1 MGSFQT
7 IVNAFAASGAGG
19 DARVERDKVDLLVK
33 GFRLAIASTIA
44 GPVLTAWLFQD
55 YIGPLFAWGPA
66 AIIYLLHLER
76 YAFLRRFDAAREGP
90 GFAPAT
96 WLHGVTLRLG
106 VMGSFLALWNIPTVA
121 SGSETAM
128 FYSITLSAV
137 MCAGA
142 LTQFCVYAP
151 ALWALVTPFLLGITV
166 QLALQGSH
174 STLVFAVFMGVMW
187 ATLVMAGRRFSI
199 VMQRDLVLRYRN
211 ADLVAE
217 LSEQKNV
224 AEAASQAKSRFLAAA
239 SHDLRQP
246 VHAVALLASA
256 LQANHADLAQQQ
268 LLTRLQGG
276 VEHFSDVVD
285 EILDIARLDANVV
298 AVNMQ
303 PVPLQDILDRVDA
316 TYREVANA
324 KGLGLLIRPAGLPNA
339 TVHADSALLWRV
351 ISNLVGNAVRYTPSG
366 HVLVAV
372 RRVGIGA
379 PETDDQSP
387 HYWRIEVRDSGPG
400 IAIEQQQLI
409 FEEFFQ
415 LHNPQRNSDQGLG
428 LGLAV
433 ARRMAD
439 MMGLQIGLRSR
450 AGAGSVFSISCAA
463 MCPGSQA
470 GAVADDA
477 VPTAPHTTPIT
488 QLQIVVVDD
497 DRGSREAMGA
507 LLRSWGIQAHLA
519 GTGAEAADIVR
530 STGCVPD
537 VLMTDHWLAD
547 NEDAFGVAAKVSH
560 ARGSAQTPLHV
571 AVFTGDMSLATES
584 AVSDRGWHFAPKPV
598 RALALRMWL
607 ETIVAQE
614 VDI

>member
-1 MGSFQT
+1 M
-7 IVNAFAASGAGG
+7 
-19 DARVERDKVDLLVK
+19 ERDKIDLLVK

-55 YIGPLFAWGPA
+55 YIGPIYAWGPA
-66 AIIYLLHLER
+66 VIVYLLHLER
-76 YAFLRRFDAAREGP
+76 YAFLRRFDVARQDP
-90 GFAPAT
+90 GFAPSK

-106 VMGSFLALWNIPTVA
+106 AMGSFLAIWNIPTVA
-121 SGSETAM
+121 SGNETAM
-128 FYSITLSAV
+128 FYSMTLSAV

-166 QLALQGSH
+166 QLIVQGSH

-187 ATLVMAGRRFSI
+187 ATLVMAGQRFSI
-199 VMQRDLVLRYRN
+199 VMQRDLELRYRN
-211 ADLVAE
+211 EDLVAE
-217 LSEQKNV
+217 LSTQKNV

-256 LQANHADLAQQQ
+256 LQAKTTDAAQQT

-316 TYREVANA
+316 TYREVTNA
-324 KGLGLLIRPAGLPNA
+324 KGIGLLIRPAGIHNA

-351 ISNLVGNAVRYTPSG
+351 ISNLVGNAVRYTASG

-372 RRVGIGA
+372 RREGTGPPDTVDTA
-379 PETDDQSP
+379 DQSP
-387 HYWRIEVRDSGPG
+387 QRWRIEVRDSGPG
-400 IAIEQQQLI
+400 IADEQQHLI
-409 FEEFFQ
+409 FEEFYQ

-433 ARRMAD
+433 ARRMAS
-439 MMGLQIGLRSR
+439 MMGMQIALRSR
-450 AGAGSVFSISCAA
+450 MGAGSVFSVSCTAMSPSNRSRTAA
-463 MCPGSQA
+463 DHHVPAVRQA
-470 GAVADDA
+470 Q
-477 VPTAPHTTPIT
+477 PIT
-488 QLQIVVVDD
+488 QLRVVVVDD
-497 DRGSREAMGA
+497 DEGSRDAMGA
-507 LLRSWGIQAHLA
+507 LLHSWGIQAHLA
-519 GTGAEAADIVR
+519 GTGSEAADIVQKK
-530 STGCVPD
+530 GFVPD

-547 NEDAFGVAAKVSH
+547 SEDAFGVAEKVAQ
-560 ARGSAQTPLHV
+560 ARGATPRPLQV
-571 AVFTGDMSLATES
+571 AVFSGDMSLSTES
-584 AVSDRGWHFAPKPV
+584 AVSEKGWHFAPKPV

-614 VDI
+614 ET

>member
-1 MGSFQT
+1 M
-7 IVNAFAASGAGG
+7 
-19 DARVERDKVDLLVK
+19 
-33 GFRLAIASTIA
+33 AIASTLA

-66 AIIYLLHLER
+66 AVIYLLHLER
-76 YAFLRRFDAAREGP
+76 YAFLRRFDAARENP
-90 GFAPAT
+90 GFRPAT
-96 WLHGVTLRLG
+96 WLYGVTLRLG

-187 ATLVMAGRRFSI
+187 ATLVIAGRRFSI

-256 LQANHADLAQQQ
+256 LQANHADVAQQQ

-303 PVPLQDILDRVDA
+303 AVPLQDILDRVDA

-351 ISNLVGNAVRYTPSG
+351 VSNLVGNAVRYTASG
-366 HVLVAV
+366 HILIAV
-372 RRVGIGA
+372 RRDGAGA
-379 PETDDQSP
+379 PDAANPIPQR
-387 HYWRIEVRDSGPG
+387 WRLEVRDSGPG
-400 IAIEQQQLI
+400 IADEQQQLI

-433 ARRMAD
+433 ARRMAN
-439 MMGLQIGLRSR
+439 MMGLQIALRSR
-450 AGAGSVFSISCAA
+450 VGMGSVFSVSCTALS
-463 MCPGSQA
+463 PGCHA
-470 GAVADDA
+470 RVAADDNNNHIQQA
-477 VPTAPHTTPIT
+477 SRALPIT
-488 QLQIVVVDD
+488 QLQVVVVDD
-497 DRGSREAMGA
+497 DQGSREAMGA

-530 STGCVPD
+530 TTGCVPD

-560 ARGSAQTPLHV
+560 ARGAAQTPLHV

-584 AVSDRGWHFAPKPV
+584 AVSAQGWHFAPKPV

-614 VDI
+614 EAL